1 MPPAGFPAR
10 PVAMHR
16 RALFFHRPTMTT
28 RPVKPTSTR
37 GGSCLGKSS
46 EPGFTLIET
55 LIALAIIAISFAA
68 ASRSIMMMVNSEDT
82 LRVTTLAHYSADN
95 ELTEIRLREAWL
107 PAGEKRYP
115 CPQGNYLFICTR
127 SVSYTI
133 KRGIER
139 IDISVSL
146 PPKPHRYASMS
157 SYFYDPIRDLGRINP
172 DD

>member
-1 MPPAGFPAR
+1 
-10 PVAMHR
+10 
-16 RALFFHRPTMTT
+16 
-28 RPVKPTSTR
+28 
-37 GGSCLGKSS
+37 
-46 EPGFTLIET
+46 
-55 LIALAIIAISFAA
+55 
-68 ASRSIMMMVNSEDT
+68 IMMMVNSEDT

-157 SYFYDPIRDLGRINP
+157 SYFYDPIRDLGRVNP